1 MKING
6 AVVFCLKIAIVAF
19 ALCGAATSVFASSVE
34 LRSYQVSDSL
44 VAEYEKLP
52 KVTDTLEAFKLLQS
66 KINVYFIDRFEMEK
80 ELKAELADFPKF
92 HKRINNNSIGSKA
105 IREKYIEKY
114 LPEDSIVDHVWLD
127 SAYMDSLKS
136 YMRKEAMYFPYS
148 STVSKF
154 LHGMEGIVFADP
166 EMMRRYALSFFAASL
181 GVCYDTAFTYDRVK
195 KALWSESEVEN
206 LFKRIQ
212 KNDLYANNKLSTDA
226 VNAQVKPKGSK
237 KKTVTADSSMFRS
250 ESRLPMSADEKLQ
263 AARRIM
269 KIFNRRFRFLNCSE
283 DRWNHA
289 FTLLDTLYSYLL
301 KDVVDSMTIF
311 RSDFSDTIPVMW
323 HANGCGC
330 SRNKELNGNVYAIYP
345 YWLSKT
351 GGDTI
356 DFSVVSRI
364 AYYGISAMDDGTLVL
379 PSGSHA
385 LAFFDRDGYSDFVN
399 VAHEHN
405 VKVDWIV
412 KKTEWNELSR
422 NASLMQ
428 NFFDKLVQ
436 QIRDLVNEENNSLFQ
451 RFVSNFT
458 LDGNDIGRRGDGVTL
473 WFENYPTDSINTEI
487 FTRNFKR
494 IQSSLQSVNEYAFVN
509 LMVNQDDM
517 IEKMN
522 VRKDS
527 TYEAQKR
534 GIYSYKYFR
543 QLIEN
548 GEIEKNVRTKSEIEN
563 GLRNFLIVWSN
574 EPVSR
579 NKLLIYND
587 LNQQLKGESR
597 TEVLHAVVPMLWLD
611 YNQWDQLSDDAS
623 FYNDAY
629 YSLGIAPYGLL
640 NDVEHLEKKLA
651 DTLLK
656 RFEKDEGS
664 HERQGAFAAFF
675 CTHRWAFRLVNSVV
689 YAFVFLLLF
698 AYFVICRVNAY
709 FSRRLALFVALV
721 AIPPLISTLTLS
733 NFDPVFSE
741 FAGSA
746 LRWGCF
752 AVIVIVV
759 IAITLLQVYRSAD
772 LPKRKRD
779 DLEKDRSI
787 N

>member
-1 MKING
+1 MKINN
-6 AVVFCLKIAIVAF
+6 AIVFCLKFAFVFFFMCGVATSAF
-19 ALCGAATSVFASSVE
+19 ASNSELC
-34 LRSYQVSDSL
+34 SYQVSDSL

-52 KVTDTLEAFKLLQS
+52 KTSDTLEAFKILQDE
-66 KINVYFIDRFEMEK
+66 INVYFMDRVEMEK
-80 ELKAELADFPKF
+80 ALEADLADFPKF

-105 IREKYIEKY
+105 VREQYIEKY

-136 YMRKEAMYFPYS
+136 YLRKEAMYFPYS
-148 STVSKF
+148 STVSRF
-154 LHGMEGIVFADP
+154 LHDMEGIVFADP
-166 EMMRRYALSFFAASL
+166 KMMRRYALSLFAASL
-181 GVCYDTAFTYDRVK
+181 GVCYDTTFTYDKVK
-195 KALWSESEVEN
+195 NVLWSESEVEN

-226 VNAQVKPKGSK
+226 VNAQVKPKSSK

-301 KDVVDSMTIF
+301 KDVVDSMTVT
-311 RSDFSDTIPVMW
+311 RSEFSDTVPVVW
-323 HANGCGC
+323 RANGCGC

-345 YWLSKT
+345 YWLSKE

-364 AYYGISAMDDGTLVL
+364 AYYGIFASDDGTLVL
-379 PSGSHA
+379 PSGSPA
-385 LAFFDRDGYSDFVN
+385 LGFFNKDGFSDFVN
-399 VAHEHN
+399 VAHEHD

-412 KKTEWNELSR
+412 KKTDWSELSQ
-422 NASLMQ
+422 NASQMQ
-428 NFFDKLVQ
+428 AFFDKLVL
-436 QIRDLVNEENNSLFQ
+436 QIGELVNKENNSLFQ
-451 RFVSNFT
+451 RFVSEFT

-473 WFENYPTDSINTEI
+473 WFENYPADSVYTEI
-487 FTRNFKR
+487 FSRNFKK
-494 IQSSLQSVNEYAFVN
+494 IQFALQSVNEYAFVN
-509 LMVNQDDM
+509 LMVNQEDL

-527 TYEAQKR
+527 TYEALER

-543 QLIEN
+543 QLTKKD
-548 GEIEKNVRTKSEIEN
+548 EIEKNARTKSEIES
-563 GLRNFLIVWSN
+563 GLRNFLIVWSD

-579 NKLLIYND
+579 SKLLIYND
-587 LNQQLKGESR
+587 LNQQLKGDSR

-629 YSLGIAPYGLL
+629 YSLGIAPYGLA
-640 NDVEHLEKKLA
+640 NGSMALEQRLA

-656 RFEKDEGS
+656 RFEKDEGT

-675 CTHRWAFRLVNSVV
+675 CTHRWAFRLVNSMV
-689 YAFVFLLLF
+689 YACVFLLLF

-709 FSRRLALFVALV
+709 FSRRLALFVSLV
-721 AIPPLISTLTLS
+721 AIPPLLSTLTLS

-759 IAITLLQVYRSAD
+759 IVITLLQVYRSAD
-772 LPKRKRD
+772 VPKRK
-779 DLEKDRSI
+779 
-787 N
+787 